1 MSAPSPASRP
11 RHALRQWLP
20 TRRAWLMIAAACAL
34 GGLLFAGLW
43 WQQRDTRTSAGDI
56 AIGGPPD
63 ASDRTA
69 TPLPAPLPASVD
81 GASGRFG
88 PSDSAPQGPPAT
100 ISPPVASGPA
110 PAPAAPPPETTTQ
123 ADDSTPRPL
132 STPQPRYP
140 RASLRRGE
148 TGDVMLRVQVGAD
161 GRVEGIDVIAS
172 SGHAR
177 LDRAAVSAV
186 RRWRFEPA
194 MRAGQPVPGEVRV
207 PIAFSPADD
216 S

>member
-1 MSAPSPASRP
+1 MSAPSPAPRP
-11 RHALRQWLP
+11 RHAFRQWLP

-34 GGLLFAGLW
+34 GGLLFAWLW
-43 WQQRDTRTSAGDI
+43 WQQRDTRNPGGDI
-56 AIGGPPD
+56 AIDGPPD
-63 ASDRTA
+63 ASDRAA
-69 TPLPAPLPASVD
+69 TPLPAPLPASAD

-88 PSDSAPQGPPAT
+88 PSDGAPQGAPAT

-110 PAPAAPPPETTTQ
+110 PEPTTPPPEATAQ
-123 ADDSTPRPL
+123 AADSTPRPL

-148 TGDVMLRVQVGAD
+148 TGDVMLRVHVGAD
-161 GRVEGIDVIAS
+161 GRVAGIDVIAG

-194 MRAGQPVPGEVRV
+194 MRAGRPVPGEVRV
-207 PIAFSPADD
+207 PIAFSPAND

>member
-11 RHALRQWLP
+11 RHAFRQWLP

-43 WQQRDTRTSAGDI
+43 WQQRDTRNPGGDI
-56 AIGGPPD
+56 AISGPPD
-63 ASDRTA
+63 ASDRAA

-88 PSDSAPQGPPAT
+88 PAEDAPQGAPAM
-100 ISPPVASGPA
+100 IAPPVASGPE
-110 PAPAAPPPETTTQ
+110 PAPATPPPETTAQ
-123 ADDSTPRPL
+123 AVDSTPRPL

-148 TGDVMLRVQVGAD
+148 SGDVMLRVQVGAD
-161 GRVEGIDVIAS
+161 GRVAGIDVIAG
-172 SGHAR
+172 SGHTR

-207 PIAFSPADD
+207 PIAFSPTDD